1 MVLETSPLRG
11 CAIAPHNTHRA
22 TPPAGLCKLAG
33 MENFAD
39 LARRIESLIRLG
51 TIAEVDHAARRV
63 RVQSG
68 GLTSNWLPWGTR
80 RAGQTRDWDPP
91 TSGEQVV
98 LLCPSGDPAGG
109 VALLA
114 LYSDQFDAPSSSPDE
129 HLRVYP
135 DGALILYNHA
145 AGALTVSGI
154 KTATVQAS
162 ERVILD
168 VPETLITGNVT
179 ISGRLTVLGDV
190 LAKAKATISGLFSYL
205 AGMAGQGGAGGA
217 STTITGNIT
226 HTAGTLSSN
235 GVSLHGHR
243 HPDSHGGDTG
253 APK

>member
-1 MVLETSPLRG
+1 
-11 CAIAPHNTHRA
+11 
-22 TPPAGLCKLAG
+22 

-39 LARRIESLIRLG
+39 LSRRIESLIRLG

-68 GLTSNWLPWGTR
+68 GLTSNWLPWCAR

-91 TSGEQVV
+91 TVNEQVV

-129 HLRVYP
+129 TLRVYP
-135 DGALILYNHA
+135 DGARVLYNHVT
-145 AGALTVSGI
+145 GALSASGI
-154 KTATVQAS
+154 KTATMQAA
-162 ERVILD
+162 ERVTLN
-168 VPETLITGNVT
+168 VPETLITGNVI

-190 LAKAKATISGLFSYL
+190 LARAAATVSGLFSYL

-226 HTAGTLSSN
+226 HAAGTLSSN

-243 HPDSHGGDTG
+243 HPDSHGGETG
-253 APK
+253 TPK